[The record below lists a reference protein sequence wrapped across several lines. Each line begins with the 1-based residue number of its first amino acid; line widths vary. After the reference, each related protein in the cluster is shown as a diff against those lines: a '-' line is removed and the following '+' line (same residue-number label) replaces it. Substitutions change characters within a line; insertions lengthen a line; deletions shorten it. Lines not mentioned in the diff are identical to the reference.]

1 MLEANPL
8 AVTPPPSEPAA
19 AEAPV
24 TSIGVRKLGRSTVAT
39 SMKTVGQFGAM
50 MLPFTDKTAGAAK
63 INASLKTFAKPG
75 TWFAPMWAIF
85 VGCVASGNAH
95 WDLPSIGRILAA
107 MVLAGPL
114 LCAFSQVIN
123 DWFDREV
130 DAINEPDRP
139 TAANLLAPRT
149 VAVVAGSLALAA
161 CALAYALGPTVLWIS
176 LLGLAFAWAYS
187 APPLR
192 LKAHNGWL
200 ANTACA
206 FAYEGCAWVAGAAA
220 FGHVTTGTIV
230 LATLYSLG
238 SHGLMTL
245 NDFKS
250 IEGDRRL
257 GLRSIPA
264 MLGEHGAIRAAF
276 AFIDVFQVAAIVY
289 IAAHAMWIAAGVM
302 TLLFAVQIPMQRRL
316 ATDPAGLAPWY
327 CASAIP
333 PFVWGMLAA
342 ALAIRSGGF

>member
-1 MLEANPL
+1 MAKARNVFGESAR
-8 AVTPPPSEPAA
+8 S
-19 AEAPV
+19 
-24 TSIGVRKLGRSTVAT
+24 SVR
-39 SMKTVGQFGAM
+39 TVGKFGAM
-50 MLPFTDKTAGAAK
+50 MLPFTDKERGAAD

-75 TWFAPMWAIF
+75 TWFAPMWAIM
-85 VGCVASGNAH
+85 VGAVASGVAEWNIG
-95 WDLPSIGRILAA
+95 SIVRVLAA

-130 DAINEPDRP
+130 DRINDPERP
-139 TAANLLAPRT
+139 TAANLLTPAT
-149 VAVVAGSLALAA
+149 IGWIATGLALAA
-161 CALAYALGPTVLWIS
+161 LGLAALLGATVFWIA
-176 LLGLAFAWAYS
+176 LLGLGLAVLYS
-187 APPLR
+187 APPVR
-192 LKAHNGWL
+192 LKARNGWL
-200 ANTACA
+200 ANAACA

-220 FGHVTTGTIV
+220 FGHVTTGTLV

-264 MLGEHGAIRAAF
+264 TLGIRGALVQAF
-276 AFIDVFQVAAIVY
+276 VFIDVFQLLAIGYVAW
-289 IAAHAMWIAAGVM
+289 HAMWIAAAVIGI
-302 TLLFAVQIPMQRRL
+302 LFLIQLPMQRRM
-316 ATDPAGLAPWY
+316 AADPAARAPWY

-342 ALAIRSGGF
+342 ALAIRFGGF